1 MKTSTCPKTR
11 RVAAA
16 LLLLCCL
23 DCNGL
28 NRGPQGYLAADKNGA
43 IFIQFTEQRGQLSGQ
58 LQTFGVEGRGAKR
71 TDSKNAS
78 FTGSRDDSNNVSLR
92 FAGFFTDHTVTGT
105 LSGDTLSLVLPQ
117 SNGTLATVE
126 FRKASVSEYNSE
138 VEKLKKQVA
147 EVNAA
152 AAQAQAE
159 RTHAEQVRQ
168 RATDLDSN
176 IQRAYESLDEKINSL
191 SRALKFKEPLEE
203 FNKHWREMQEHEKGF
218 RGKAAVHPLDSN
230 QLNEIGY
237 ALQGLGYDQQHIGYD
252 RQNLNYVIK
261 DANREISETR
271 EAIAALRNAWN
282 ELQSGRNTEVGDH
295 LRSEINES
303 RIADMIGRAEA
314 AVRSAE
320 NAIGEADS
328 KARMIEQQVAEVYK
342 RSQAL
347 LGKLR
352 ANDQNN

>member
-43 IFIQFTEQRGQLSGQ
+43 IFVQFTEQRGQLSGQ
-58 LQTFGVEGRGAKR
+58 LQAFGVEGRGTKR

-92 FAGFFTDHTVTGT
+92 FAGFFTDRTVTGT

-126 FRKASVSEYNSE
+126 FRKASVNEYNSE

-159 RTHAEQVRQ
+159 RAQAEQVRQ
-168 RATDLDSN
+168 RAAEVSGN
-176 IQRAYESLDEKINSL
+176 IQQAYESLTKNINSL
-191 SRALKFKEPLEE
+191 SGVLQFDKPLAG
-203 FNKHWREMQEHEKGF
+203 FSKHWREMQEHEKAF
-218 RGKAAVHPLDSN
+218 KDKAAARPLDDN
-230 QLNEIGY
+230 RLRELGY
-237 ALQGLGYDQQHIGYD
+237 ALQGLGYDQQHISYD
-252 RQNLNYVIK
+252 RQNLEYVIENTK
-261 DANREISETR
+261 REISETR
-271 EAIAALRNAWN
+271 EAMATLRKAW
-282 ELQSGRNTEVGDH
+282 EVLQSTRNTTAGDYIN
-295 LRSEINES
+295 SEISES
-303 RIADMIGRAEA
+303 HVADMTQRAEA
-314 AVRSAE
+314 AVTSAE
-320 NAIGEADS
+320 RTLREADS
-328 KARMIEQQVAEVYK
+328 KARLIEQQAAEIYK

-347 LGKLR
+347 LDKLEQK
-352 ANDQNN
+352 NEDN